1 MKKLGLFFILAL
13 FALVSQAQTQNTVPL
28 SVIPK
33 IGVNFNDLIISE
45 SSLPT
50 ISLAR
55 LGWNLGVD
63 AKFGKRLQAEGGL
76 HFFKLGTGI
85 ETKND
90 TSHSLEKLT
99 TSQLKIPLGISY
111 KFWNVEYF
119 NLWVHTQVV
128 GNITTKMVQADETTT
143 TKIYPHSGLSG
154 RIGIGMDL
162 SRFSVEVNYE
172 RSFTELVRQIFD
184 ARSQLIS
191 MAIGFRI

>member
-1 MKKLGLFFILAL
+1 MKKIVASFILAFSGL
-13 FALVSQAQTQNTVPL
+13 YAQAQTQPVMPISFT
-28 SVIPK
+28 PK
-33 IGVNFNDLIISE
+33 IGVNFNELIISE

-63 AKFGKRLQAEGGL
+63 AKYGKRLQAEGGL

-85 ETKND
+85 EVKND
-90 TSHSLEKLT
+90 TALTTEKLT
-99 TSQLKIPLGISY
+99 TSQLKIPLGVSY

-128 GNITTKMVQADETTT
+128 GNITTKMVQADETTS

-162 SRFSVEVNYE
+162 ARFSVEVNYE
-172 RSFTELVRQIFD
+172 RSFTEQVRQIFD

-191 MAIGFRI
+191 MAIGLRL